1 MRVIGCY
8 NIKGGVGKTA
18 TAVNLAY
25 VAASKGLRVLLWD
38 LDPQGAASYYFRV
51 EPKVKG
57 GLKRVLKSSDSL
69 ESRVKA
75 TGFERLDLLPA
86 DFSYRNMDLRLDD
99 GKKRTRRI
107 GKLLGPLAGDYDLIL
122 LDCPPSVSLV
132 SENVLWAA
140 DALVVPTVPTTLSLR
155 TYEQLDRFRAEEEL
169 SDLQLLPFFSMADRR
184 RKMHRDILEAA
195 ANGAAGP
202 FLSVVVPYASEVERM
217 GLERAPLPVFA
228 PRGRA
233 ATAFRRLWAEVDTR
247 VPDGG
252 EPSGRGW

>member
-25 VAASKGLRVLLWD
+25 IAAKSGLRVLLWD

-57 GLKRVLKSSDSL
+57 GLKRVLKDSDSL

-75 TGFERLDLLPA
+75 TEFKRLDLLPA

-107 GKLLGPLAGDYDLIL
+107 RKLLGPLAGDYDLIL
-122 LDCPPSVSLV
+122 LDCAPSVSLV
-132 SENVLWAA
+132 SENVLRAA

-155 TYEQLDRFRAEEEL
+155 TYEQLDRFRKEEDL
-169 SDLQLLPFFSMADRR
+169 PDLQLLPFFSMADRR
-184 RKMHRDILEAA
+184 RRMHRDILEAGT
-195 ANGAAGP
+195 NDGTDSP

-217 GLERAPLPVFA
+217 GLERAPLPAFA

-233 ATAFRRLWAEVDTR
+233 ATAFRRLWSEIDAR

-252 EPSGRGW
+252 DA